1 MRRRGKFN
9 NHVTHVDG
17 FRFASKA
24 EARRYCQLKDME
36 TRGEIED
43 LRLQVPFPLYSCTVY
58 ADPDAPT
65 RAEKVCDYRADFTY
79 WREEEPGVRTYIVED
94 TKGGPLT
101 PLFRLKAKLFRLNY
115 GYDIRVV
122 YMGRESK

>member
-9 NHVTHVDG
+9 NIKVTIDG
-17 FRFASKA
+17 HKFDSKS
-24 EARRYCQLKDME
+24 EGRRYVELRDQE
-36 TRGEIED
+36 ERGEIGD

-65 RAEKVCDYRADFTY
+65 RAAKVCDYRADFTY
-79 WREEEPGVRTYIVED
+79 WREEEPGVLTYIVED
-94 TKGGPLT
+94 VKGAAPT

-122 YMGRESK
+122 YMGKEK

>member
-9 NHVTHVDG
+9 NAVTHIDG
-17 FRFASKA
+17 IRFASKA
-24 EARRYCQLKDME
+24 EARRYVELKDQAA
-36 TRGEIED
+36 RGLIED
-43 LRLQVPFPLYSCTVY
+43 LQLQVPFPLYSCVKY

-65 RAEKVCDYRADFTY
+65 RAEKVCIYKADFTY

-101 PLFRLKAKLFRLNY
+101 PVFRLKAKLFRLNY

-122 YMGRESK
+122 YMGKEK